1 VLYDYSTSRVRLLDS
16 VDVDSLEGT
25 FARFEAEGRD
35 RLAEEG
41 FSNRE
46 AAFERTLDLR
56 YAGQAFEL
64 SVSVP
69 EGTIDE
75 GSIETV
81 AERFHGA
88 HRQRYGHAYEEESIE
103 LVTIRLRA
111 RGAVSAPSLA
121 IEDRSRS
128 IDDAVRETREVIY
141 DGETHE
147 ARIYDGTRLPVGAS
161 FPGPAVIEGAQ
172 STTVLPPSQRITVDE
187 YGTLL
192 IEVFPDE

>member
-1 VLYDYSTSRVRLLDS
+1 LRGSKRRGEIDWPRRAFRTGKRPSSGRSICDTPARPSSSRCRFPRARST
-16 VDVDSLEGT
+16 
-25 FARFEAEGRD
+25 
-35 RLAEEG
+35 
-41 FSNRE
+41 
-46 AAFERTLDLR
+46 
-56 YAGQAFEL
+56 
-64 SVSVP
+64 
-69 EGTIDE
+69 E
-75 GSIETV
+75 GSIATV
-81 AERFHGA
+81 AERFHEA